1 MKSWFIGV
9 CFSVIGL
16 ATTTLRAAPG
26 DQWILGIHHIDEFH
40 GFTEH
45 VGNGYNGPV
54 SSGDARF
61 LGNSYSH
68 YGFAGDISRIYW
80 ELSGNSINNNNS
92 PVPTYTALYKIEYWG
107 VPQPSGRN
115 DYQVIESRFHGA
127 GHPQHGGEA
136 FPYDDHIPWVGQ
148 FGTNH
153 QWIRNATTNNV
164 GAWNATGPGPQAP
177 ANADYNAPGNGIYM
191 WLTAGSWLYVKWDF
205 PFETYRAWSALRL
218 TQFSGPPPL
227 QGDYNSDGQVDAAD
241 YVLWR
246 KNDIDGQAGYNTW
259 RANFGAQAGTGS
271 AVGFAV
277 PEPVSLAILLTA
289 TLCTAAC
296 GRRRTNAICNG
307 LQPRS

>member
-1 MKSWFIGV
+1 MRLWLSGIGV
-9 CFSVIGL
+9 TFIGL
-16 ATTTLRAAPG
+16 AAATAVAAPG

-45 VGNGYNGPV
+45 VGSGYNGPV
-54 SSGDARF
+54 SSGDSRF
-61 LGNSYSH
+61 FGNSYSH

-80 ELSGNSINNNNS
+80 ELSGNSINNGT
-92 PVPTYTALYKIEYWG
+92 PVPSYTALYKIEYWG

-115 DYQVIESRFHGA
+115 DYQPIESRFHGA

-164 GAWNATGPGPQAP
+164 GVWNATGPGPQAP
-177 ANADYNAPGNGIYM
+177 ASEDYNAPGNGIYM
-191 WLTAGSWLYVKWDF
+191 WLTAGSWVYVKWDF
-205 PFETYRAWSALRL
+205 PFETHRAWSALRL

-227 QGDYNSDGQVDAAD
+227 QGDYNADGRVNAAD

-246 KNDIDGQAGYNTW
+246 KNNIDGSAGYNTW
-259 RANFGAQAGTGS
+259 RANFGAESAGGAS
-271 AVGFAV
+271 LGFAV
-277 PEPVSLAILLTA
+277 PEPACVMSLVVGVI
-289 TLCTAAC
+289 CIVM
-296 GRRRTNAICNG
+296 RRRCRT
-307 LQPRS
+307 LS